1 MTAGG
6 GEEPLDRAAEGAAR
20 VDAEGRSARQLVL
33 RVHSVDRRMFEWV
46 ARRQSRT
53 LDAAMPRLTHACDD
67 GSLWAWMGVGLAL
80 LGGRRGRRAARAG
93 LLSLAIV
100 SPAVNGPLKWIVR
113 RPRPVID
120 VVPEVRRIRT
130 TPRTTSFPSGHSAS
144 AWCFA
149 TAAALEAPILAPVLL
164 PMAAAIAYSRVYT
177 GAHYP
182 GDAIAGSLVGAAL
195 GAWVGPPVA
204 AFGAW
209 ASEQAERILPP
220 ELD

>member
-1 MTAGG
+1 MT
-6 GEEPLDRAAEGAAR
+6 EPDETPEDEPRGPRAPKRA
-20 VDAEGRSARQLVL
+20 VL
-33 RVHSVDRRMFEWV
+33 RVHRLDREAFEWV
-46 ARRQSRT
+46 ARRQSRV
-53 LDAAMPRLTHACDD
+53 LDATMPKLTHACDD
-67 GSLWAWMGVGLAL
+67 GSLWAWMAVGLAL

-93 LLSLAIV
+93 LLSIAIV
-100 SPAVNGPLKWIVR
+100 SPVVNGPFKWIVR

-120 VVPEVRRIRT
+120 SVPEVRRIRT

-149 TAAALEAPILAPVLL
+149 TAASLEAPVLAPILL

-182 GDAIAGSLVGAAL
+182 GDAIAGSVVGAAL
-195 GAWVGPPVA
+195 GAWVGPDVA

-209 ASEQAERILPP
+209 ISEYAERLLPP
-220 ELD
+220 ED

>member
-1 MTAGG
+1 MS
-6 GEEPLDRAAEGAAR
+6 EPLQRAAEGADRVEEAR
-20 VDAEGRSARQLVL
+20 GGHGPKQLVL
-33 RVHSVDRRMFEWV
+33 RVPQLDRRAFEWV
-46 ARRQSRT
+46 ATRQSRV
-53 LDAAMPRLTHACDD
+53 LDYTMPRLTHACDD
-67 GSLWAWMGVGLAL
+67 GSLWAWMSVGLAL

-93 LLSLAIV
+93 LLSLAVV
-100 SPAVNGPLKWIVR
+100 SPVVNGPFKWIVR

-120 VVPEVRRIRT
+120 VVPQARRIRR

-182 GDAIAGSLVGAAL
+182 GDAIAGSIVGAGL
-195 GAWVGPPVA
+195 GAWVGPPA
-204 AFGAW
+204 AALGAW
-209 ASEQAERILPP
+209 MSEQAERVLPP
-220 ELD
+220 ETG

>member
-1 MTAGG
+1 VT
-6 GEEPLDRAAEGAAR
+6 EEPLQDAAIGAAR
-20 VDAEGRSARQLVL
+20 VDDDGFSAQEWVL
-33 RVHSVDRRMFEWV
+33 RVGETDRRIFEWV
-46 ARRQSRT
+46 ASRQSRV
-53 LDAAMPRLTHACDD
+53 LDWSMPKLTHACDN
-67 GSLWAWMGVGLAL
+67 GSLWAWMSVGLAL

-93 LLSLAIV
+93 LLSLAIA
-100 SPAVNGPLKWIVR
+100 SPIVNGPLKWIVR

-182 GDAIAGSLVGAAL
+182 GDVVAGSVVGAL
-195 GAWVGPPVA
+195 MGAWIGDDVA
-204 AFGAW
+204 AWGAW
-209 ASEQAERILPP
+209 ISEHAERLLPP
-220 ELD
+220 ETD

>member
-1 MTAGG
+1 MASEPIEDAALGAGRV
-6 GEEPLDRAAEGAAR
+6 EEDDDR
-20 VDAEGRSARQLVL
+20 SLVL
-33 RVHSVDRRMFEWV
+33 RVSDTDRRMFEWV
-46 ARRQSRT
+46 ANRQSRV
-53 LDAAMPRLTHACDD
+53 LDWSMPKLTHACDN
-67 GSLWAWMGVGLAL
+67 GSLWAWMSVALAL

-100 SPAVNGPLKWIVR
+100 SPIVNGPLKWIVR

-149 TAAALEAPILAPVLL
+149 TAAALEAPVLAPVLL
-164 PMAAAIAYSRVYT
+164 PMAAAIAYSRVHT

-182 GDAIAGSLVGAAL
+182 GDVVAGSIVGAAL
-195 GAWVGPPVA
+195 GAWVGNDVA
-204 AFGAW
+204 AWGAFI
-209 ASEQAERILPP
+209 SEQAERLLPP